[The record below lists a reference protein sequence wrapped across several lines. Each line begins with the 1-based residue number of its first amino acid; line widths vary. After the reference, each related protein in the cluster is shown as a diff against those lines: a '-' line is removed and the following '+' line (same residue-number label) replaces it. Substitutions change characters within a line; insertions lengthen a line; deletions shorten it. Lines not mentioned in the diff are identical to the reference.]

1 MDDARKGPAETIPV
15 LVYTAVNHLEAD
27 VVRGLLESEGIPATL
42 QYESVGLVYGLTID
56 GMGETRIYVPQQLES
71 RARQIIAEQSE
82 ASDGDGDTG

>member
-1 MDDARKGPAETIPV
+1 MDDARKSPTEAIPV
-15 LVYTAVNHLEAD
+15 LVYTALNHLEAD

-56 GMGETRIYVPQQLES
+56 GMGETRVYVPEQLES

-82 ASDGDGDTG
+82 TDEGDAS